1 MDWLSIIF
9 SNIGGVVITTLLL
22 ILLNAMGVLDKLLA
36 LFKKGNGN
44 GYQLQIDELKEHSR
58 VANSE
63 MGEIRK
69 DISDIKADISFI
81 KGLLSKNV

>member
-9 SNIGGVVITTLLL
+9 SNIGGVIITTLLL
-22 ILLNAMGVLDKLLA
+22 IFLDAMGVLDKLLA
-36 LFKKGNGN
+36 LFKKNGNN

-81 KGLLSKNV
+81 KGKLSQ

>member
-1 MDWLSIIF
+1 MIEELLK
-9 SNIGGVVITTLLL
+9 IGGSAGVGAAVIF
-22 ILLNAMGVLDKLLA
+22 ILAKSGILKVSIGKN
-36 LFKKGNGN
+36 GNN

-58 VANSE
+58 IANNE

-69 DISDIKADISFI
+69 DISDIKADVSFI